1 MWQRLASYW
10 PWQKPKP
17 EPHVLHVFRDA
28 LHGLMWPVDQLWQ
41 ATGLG
46 PWLGLFWTALSP
58 YPPFCWL
65 QWVLLKVWHL
75 PQLYRFSII
84 YFLADNVWKWL
95 MPSFREEVMAGLFLA
110 MLHRYDP
117 KAYVERVVN
126 RVASLLNKQTK
137 LLAPKGVR
145 AQLPEELLETL
156 CIRLRNDG
164 QLLEA
169 LGHRRTLRMW
179 PRLRRHTLG
188 SLSFPINSK
197 EAWVLKTLIDGY
209 YREVEA
215 VVKEAALVSAAQEA
229 AAKMRIL
236 HEAMDSARLAS
247 KEGGLSR
254 GTGGLMTQVDLA
266 SASAADA
273 IIALGQAKV
282 DAQDAAARVGKDL
295 GKTWQA
301 KMDELMDVH
310 KALPDVVAELR
321 RLDPEEEGSAGSKGG
336 SKSAKGG
343 KKPKK

>member
-1 MWQRLASYW
+1 MFIFDGKCEAHRAGSPPSIPFQGCWHS
-10 PWQKPKP
+10 
-17 EPHVLHVFRDA
+17 
-28 LHGLMWPVDQLWQ
+28 
-41 ATGLG
+41 ATCC
-46 PWLGLFWTALSP
+46 SP
-58 YPPFCWL
+58 ATCY
-65 QWVLLKVWHL
+65 
-75 PQLYRFSII
+75 
-84 YFLADNVWKWL
+84 N
-95 MPSFREEVMAGLFLA
+95 G
-110 MLHRYDP
+110 
-117 KAYVERVVN
+117 
-126 RVASLLNKQTK
+126 VA
-137 LLAPKGVR
+137 
-145 AQLPEELLETL
+145 
-156 CIRLRNDG
+156 
-164 QLLEA
+164 
-169 LGHRRTLRMW
+169 
-179 PRLRRHTLG
+179 
-188 SLSFPINSK
+188 

-254 GTGGLMTQVDLA
+254 GTGGLMTQVDTA

-282 DAQDAAARVGKDL
+282 EAQDAAARVGKAPGGGETSAMRVTIKEKSGTLSILASSATGLQGLGIDDIVRFDRITVGAGGDVDCDGCVGVGSREQSGVAEVADLARQRRPVSSQLVNDQYVNKSINQSINQLDL

-321 RLDPEEEGSAGSKGG
+321 RLDPEEKGSKGSSG